1 MLQEFHAE
9 PMRFFTVRFDRG
21 EHVFDEDLGIG
32 QQASAASKIGAGDN
46 AIYTLLGVLF
56 QQANGPPAG

>member
-1 MLQEFHAE
+1 
-9 PMRFFTVRFDRG
+9 MRFFTVRFDPG